1 MTLRHTPIS
10 ARDKHKWDLDAG
22 RRRPESAT
30 SSGDKQ
36 RRPNTPEHQEPPA
49 MTLEEI
55 QRQLNEAIKLLVQA
69 QTEVMQAVR
78 KVYAVPRPP
87 SLDERTSRAI
97 RELKLTVDD
106 VRSFAGRKLREAKS
120 REVSQ

>member
-1 MTLRHTPIS
+1 
-10 ARDKHKWDLDAG
+10 
-22 RRRPESAT
+22 
-30 SSGDKQ
+30 
-36 RRPNTPEHQEPPA
+36 